1 MYTGKTEQP
10 CCLCDDPDTAARI
23 DLPPAAIPEMANSDP
38 IAWQDVEGEVS
49 IHFCESDW
57 ELVRELVLDLGQN
70 PLGKCNVAR
79 ASFDLREDF
88 EALLNDIRDEPDQS
102 GVEADLLEHSEQAL
116 AGGDDADASDRERV
130 QALLVQWVLDERPE
144 TGTPAADGE

>member
-10 CCLCDDPDTAARI
+10 CCLCDDPDTAARV

-49 IHFCESDW
+49 IHFCASDW
-57 ELVRELVLDLGQN
+57 ELVQELVLDLGQN

-88 EALLNDIRDEPDQS
+88 EALLNDIRDEPDHS
-102 GVEADLLEHSEQAL
+102 GVEADLLDRSEQAL
-116 AGGDDADASDRERV
+116 AGDDGDASDRERV

-144 TGTPAADGE
+144 TGTPATDGE

>member
-49 IHFCESDW
+49 IHFCASDW

-88 EALLNDIRDEPDQS
+88 EALLNDIRDEPDHS
-102 GVEADLLEHSEQAL
+102 GVEADLLERSEQAL

>member
-10 CCLCDDPDTAARI
+10 CCLCDDPDTAARV

-49 IHFCESDW
+49 IHFCASDW
-57 ELVRELVLDLGQN
+57 ELVRDLVLDLGQN

-88 EALLNDIRDEPDQS
+88 EALLNDIRDEPDHS
-102 GVEADLLEHSEQAL
+102 GVEADLLDRSERAL
-116 AGGDDADASDRERV
+116 SGGGDASDRERV
-130 QALLVQWVLDERPE
+130 QALLVQWVLDERAE
-144 TGTPAADGE
+144 TGTPAVDGE

>member
-10 CCLCDDPDTAARI
+10 CCLCDDPDTAARV

-49 IHFCESDW
+49 IHFCASDW
-57 ELVRELVLDLGQN
+57 ELVQELVLDLGQN

-88 EALLNDIRDEPDQS
+88 EALLNDIRDEPDHS
-102 GVEADLLEHSEQAL
+102 GVEADLLERSEQAL
-116 AGGDDADASDRERV
+116 EDSDGSRSDRERV
-130 QALLVQWVLDERPE
+130 QALLVQWVLDERAE

>member
-57 ELVRELVLDLGQN
+57 ALVRDLVLDLGQN
-70 PLGKCNVAR
+70 PLGRCNVAR

-88 EALLNDIRDEPDQS
+88 EALLNDVRDEPDHS
-102 GVEADLLEHSEQAL
+102 GVEADLLAESEAVL
-116 AGGDDADASDRERV
+116 EDDGDATDRERV
-130 QALLVQWVLDERPE
+130 EALLVQWVLGERPE
-144 TGTPAADGE
+144 TGTPAFEGE

>member
-10 CCLCDDPDTAARI
+10 CCLCDDPDTAARV

-49 IHFCESDW
+49 IHFCASDW
-57 ELVRELVLDLGQN
+57 ELVRDLVLDLGQN
-70 PLGKCNVAR
+70 PLGRCNVAR

-88 EALLNDIRDEPDQS
+88 EALLNDVRDEPDHS
-102 GVEADLLEHSEQAL
+102 GVEADLLARSEAAL
-116 AGGDDADASDRERV
+116 DDGEATERERV
-130 QALLVQWVLDERPE
+130 EALLVQWVLGERPE
-144 TGTPAADGE
+144 TGTPPFDGE

>member
-10 CCLCDDPDTAARI
+10 CCLCDDPDTAARV

-49 IHFCESDW
+49 IHFCASDW
-57 ELVRELVLDLGQN
+57 ELVRDLVLDLGQN

-88 EALLNDIRDEPDQS
+88 EALLNDIRDEPDHS
-102 GVEADLLEHSEQAL
+102 GVEADLLERSERAL
-116 AGGDDADASDRERV
+116 SGDGDASDSERV
-130 QALLVQWVLDERPE
+130 QALLVQWVLDERAE